1 MSFLK
6 NLMGGV
12 AIMIVALLIGIGQ
25 NAVRSNPMT
34 LFPRVSKSPAMT
46 GQKGEA
52 AATPVQRAAADRDRP
67 AGDDTVSPG
76 VAAEITPEELAGGE
90 VSKEKVRAVMGTG
103 FAVIVDARGEHEYDE
118 GHIPSAI
125 NIPYEQFVEYYSALA
140 EHVPMDAT
148 VICYCRSVT
157 CDLSDNL
164 AQELR
169 LAGYE
174 NVVLYRGG
182 WQEWVEAGY
191 PAEGVPNQEEN

>member
-103 FAVIVDARGEHEYDE
+103 FAVIVDEAQNLTPHEVKTIVTRCGEGTKIILTGDPFQIDHPYVDSSTNGLTVTAERLKGDSLV
-118 GHIPSAI
+118 GHIVLSQG
-125 NIPYEQFVEYYSALA
+125 ERSELA
-140 EHVPMDAT
+140 
-148 VICYCRSVT
+148 
-157 CDLSDNL
+157 NL
-164 AQELR
+164 AANR
-169 LAGYE
+169 L
-174 NVVLYRGG
+174 
-182 WQEWVEAGY
+182 
-191 PAEGVPNQEEN
+191 